1 MRERGKSLRSDM
13 EKNLK
18 EKVMW
23 KKILK
28 TGDVGEKK
36 GNKFKK

>member
-1 MRERGKSLRSDM
+1 M

-28 TGDVGEKK
+28 TGDVGKK
-36 GNKFKK
+36 NEINLKSDVEEMKK